1 MSATPSTGLLEFK
14 DNRLAG
20 LLREVQEAIEAT
32 DDPMTLYRLGI
43 ALKQLSNMSR
53 GRGWDLQPKEGNRY
67 W

>member
-1 MSATPSTGLLEFK
+1 MLEFK

-32 DDPMTLYRLGI
+32 DDPPTLRRLGV
-43 ALKQLSNMSR
+43 ALKQLADKSR
-53 GRGWDLQPKEGNRY
+53 GRGWELQPKDGNRI